1 MKRSILAATLLVLLG
16 LSSPAEDK
24 PAKTAVLPG
33 MEYLAKVML
42 DYLDTNGDGILD
54 KGEFTSGTEKGFS
67 DLDRDSDGFVTKEE
81 MDAAGAELSE
91 SQVNDSFLGK
101 AAGFLLNSLLL
112 TMDDNKDGQISKA
125 EFTKGCEAMF
135 TKLDANQDGQ
145 ISKDELMALPARL
158 LGK

>member
-1 MKRSILAATLLVLLG
+1 MKHLALATTLLLFLG
-16 LSSPAEDK
+16 ALAPADDK
-24 PAKTAVLPG
+24 PAKPAAFPG
-33 MEYLAKVML
+33 MEFLAKVML

-54 KGEFTSGTEKGFS
+54 KGEFTNGTEKGFS

-91 SQVNDSFLGK
+91 SQGSDSFLGK
-101 AAGFLLNSLLL
+101 AAGFLLNRLLL
-112 TMDDNKDGQISKA
+112 TMDENKDGQVSKA
-125 EFTKGCEAMF
+125 EFTKGCESMF

-145 ISKDELMALPARL
+145 INKDELMALPARL